1 MSGHIKLF
9 PTKFP
14 GYYVSRSGKVYREP
28 NKYSDK
34 RTGGPLVEVG
44 QSPRGGNP
52 KNGRYMSVNI
62 SLKENGKTIKQLKYY
77 THRLIAETLIPNPQN
92 LTEVNHKDE
101 DKLNNS
107 VDNLEW
113 ISHKDNLEYSGV
125 DIKYYNEQRWK

>member
-1 MSGHIKLF
+1 MSDQEKLF
-9 PTKFP
+9 PTRFS

-28 NKYSDK
+28 NKHYDK
-34 RTGGPLVEVG
+34 RSDGPLVEVK
-44 QSPRGGNP
+44 SFLRGGA
-52 KNGRYMSVNI
+52 RTRQYSSVNI
-62 SLKENGKTIKQLKYY
+62 SIKENGKFIKQIKYY

-92 LTEVNHKDE
+92 LTEVNHLDE

-113 ISHKDNLEYSGV
+113 ISHKDNLEYSGA